1 MGEVMRVVFIGT
13 SEFALPS
20 LESLSKV
27 ADIPLV
33 ITQPDRP
40 RGRGRKLSPTPV
52 KCKALELG
60 IEVVSP
66 ENIQEVEEK
75 IRDVAPDLLVVVSY
89 GQIIPKDIL
98 DIPKV
103 GSINIHPS
111 LLPKYRGA
119 APIQRAIMNGE
130 KITGVTIMWMN
141 ERLDA
146 GDIFFQREI
155 EIKEEETYGEL
166 HDRLS
171 LISAEMIV
179 EALKKIERGE
189 VTRIPQ
195 NENEA
200 TYAKPISKEET
211 LIDWRESAF
220 DIVNKI
226 RALSP
231 KPGAVAVVSGK
242 RFKLYRAKS
251 CEGEG
256 IPGEILEKDVRKGVL
271 KIACGEGAL
280 LILEIQPEGKKVM
293 DIASFLRGYGSK
305 L

>member
-1 MGEVMRVVFIGT
+1 MRVVFIGT

-40 RGRGRKLSPTPV
+40 RGRGRRFSPTPV
-52 KCKALELG
+52 KRKALELG
-60 IEVVSP
+60 IKVVSP
-66 ENIQEVEEK
+66 EDIREVEEM
-75 IRDVAPDLLVVVSY
+75 IREVAPDLLVVVSY
-89 GQIIPKDIL
+89 GQIIPKNIL
-98 DIPKV
+98 EIPKV

-130 KITGVTIMWMN
+130 KTTGITIIWMN

-146 GDIFFQREI
+146 GDVFFQKEI

-171 LISAEMIV
+171 LISADMIV

-195 NENEA
+195 DENEA

-231 KPGAVAVVSGK
+231 KPGASAVISGK
-242 RFKLYRAKS
+242 RFKLYRAKA

-256 IPGEILEKDVRKGVL
+256 VPGEILEKDVRKGVL